1 ISLPESR
8 RSSYKEAIM
17 PKKRRERKLA
27 ELKFVRQRRSRMTAA
42 FPEFRTVRFRGYAIN
57 NLSKH
62 FSDNLHDYG
71 RRFPENTSTAACFKQ
86 AVSPS
91 LTSGVSMSRAVAALG
106 LGKLSV
112 KRWRTRRKNA
122 VI

>member
-1 ISLPESR
+1 
-8 RSSYKEAIM
+8 M
-17 PKKRRERKLA
+17 PREKKRRERKLA
-27 ELKFVRQRRSRMTAA
+27 ELKKFVRQRRSRMTAA

-62 FSDNLHDYG
+62 FRDNLHGYG
-71 RRFPENTSTAACFKQ
+71 RRFPENSTAACFKQ

-112 KRWRTRRKNA
+112 KRWRTRRKIA
-122 VI
+122 VIEHS